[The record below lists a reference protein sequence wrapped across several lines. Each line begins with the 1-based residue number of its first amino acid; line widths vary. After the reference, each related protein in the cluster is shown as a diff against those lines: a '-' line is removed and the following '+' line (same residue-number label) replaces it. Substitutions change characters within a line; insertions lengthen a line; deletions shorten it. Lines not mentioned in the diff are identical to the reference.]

1 MESQRSEVKE
11 CFTRATTR
19 HNSKQSNI
27 HHTSS
32 PELSF
37 SLVFYSL
44 CYRISG
50 STSSLLAR
58 QSRRFFKN
66 ITTHIYS
73 LVTPC
78 FIWIAMTFAM
88 GCGPKLLSL
97 FFFSKPKPKPSNF
110 EDKSGQWDPFP
121 TFQEWPTWNEKKT
134 QECLAQ
140 KKWTHRLLAT
150 S

>member
-11 CFTRATTR
+11 CFTRATTK

-50 STSSLLAR
+50 STYSLLAR
-58 QSRRFFKN
+58 QSQRFLKHSTCIQDNEKSNYVVWPSPSSKFFKCPAVQKVWPPLIYIIGYPLHIHWSLCYKIMKWIGSILFILCN
-66 ITTHIYS
+66 SSHIYFHHTQNNVES
-73 LVTPC
+73 L
-78 FIWIAMTFAM
+78 
-88 GCGPKLLSL
+88 K
-97 FFFSKPKPKPSNF
+97 
-110 EDKSGQWDPFP
+110 
-121 TFQEWPTWNEKKT
+121 
-134 QECLAQ
+134 
-140 KKWTHRLLAT
+140 
-150 S
+150 